1 MKGVVSDVV
10 TMILSADC
18 QSSAMTL
25 IDFANKK
32 VVILPPMIANPCRS
46 TTFVAKTKT
55 FAGDV
60 PITKIS
66 VDGVI
71 LTRIAITTKE
81 RLVLLVFVKNVHL
94 TNAPNVKK
102 TLTVAPN
109 NTNASREDANQD
121 NAVHLFTI
129 AL

>member
-1 MKGVVSDVV
+1 MKNVVSDVV
-10 TMILSADC
+10 TMILSVDC

-25 IDFANKK
+25 INFANKK
-32 VVILPPMIANPCRS
+32 VVILPPMIANLCRS

-55 FAGDV
+55 FVGDV
-60 PITKIS
+60 PITKTS

-71 LTRIAITTKE
+71 LTRIVITSKGM
-81 RLVLLVFVKNVHL
+81 LVPLVFVKNVHL

-109 NTNASREDANQD
+109 NTNASRKDANQD

>member
-10 TMILSADC
+10 TMILSVDW

-32 VVILPPMIANPCRS
+32 VVILPPMIANLCRS

-60 PITKIS
+60 PITKTN
-66 VDGVI
+66 VDKGT
-71 LTRIAITTKE
+71 LSEEGAE
-81 RLVLLVFVKNVHL
+81 RRWVYVKIQL
-94 TNAPNVKK
+94 YI
-102 TLTVAPN
+102 N
-109 NTNASREDANQD
+109 NGIIE
-121 NAVHLFTI
+121 L
-129 AL
+129 

>member
-10 TMILSADC
+10 TMILSVDW
-18 QSSAMTL
+18 QSSAMRL

-32 VVILPPMIANPCRS
+32 VVILPPMIANLCKS

-71 LTRIAITTKE
+71 PTRIVITTKG

-102 TLTVAPN
+102 ILTAAPN
-109 NTNASREDANQD
+109 NTNASREDANQN
-121 NAVHLFTI
+121 NAVHLFMI

>member
-10 TMILSADC
+10 AMILSVDC

-25 IDFANKK
+25 LNFANKK
-32 VVILPPMIANPCRS
+32 LVILPPMIANLCRS

-71 LTRIAITTKE
+71 PTRIVITTKG

-109 NTNASREDANQD
+109 NTNASREDVNQN
-121 NAVHLFTI
+121 NAVHPFTI
-129 AL
+129 AR

>member
-10 TMILSADC
+10 TMILSVDWV
-18 QSSAMTL
+18 SSAMTL

-32 VVILPPMIANPCRS
+32 VVILPPMIANLCRS
-46 TTFVAKTKT
+46 TTFATRTKT

-60 PITKIS
+60 LITKTS

-71 LTRIAITTKE
+71 PTRIAITTKG

-94 TNAPNVKK
+94 TNASNVKK
-102 TLTVAPN
+102 T
-109 NTNASREDANQD
+109 
-121 NAVHLFTI
+121 
-129 AL
+129 

>member
-10 TMILSADC
+10 AMTLSVDW

-32 VVILPPMIANPCRS
+32 VVILPPMIANLCRS

-71 LTRIAITTKE
+71 LTRIVIINKE

-109 NTNASREDANQD
+109 NTNASREDANQN
-121 NAVHLFTI
+121 NAVHPFTI
-129 AL
+129 AR

>member
-1 MKGVVSDVV
+1 MKSVVSDVV
-10 TMILSADC
+10 AMILSADC

-32 VVILPPMIANPCRS
+32 VVILPPMIANLCRS
-46 TTFVAKTKT
+46 TMFVAKTKT

-60 PITKIS
+60 PIAKTS

-71 LTRIAITTKE
+71 LTRIVITTKG
-81 RLVLLVFVKNVHL
+81 RLVLLVFVKNVQL
-94 TNAPNVKK
+94 KNVPNVKK

-109 NTNASREDANQD
+109 NINALREDVNES
-121 NAVHLFTI
+121 NAVHLFMI

>member
-10 TMILSADC
+10 TMILSVDW

-32 VVILPPMIANPCRS
+32 VVILPPMIANLCRS
-46 TTFVAKTKT
+46 ITFVTRTKT
-55 FAGDV
+55 FACDV
-60 PITKIS
+60 LITKTS

-71 LTRIAITTKE
+71 LTRIVITSKG
-81 RLVLLVFVKNVHL
+81 RLVILVFVRNVHL
-94 TNAPNVKK
+94 TNAQNVKK
-102 TLTVAPN
+102 ILTVAPN

>member
-1 MKGVVSDVV
+1 MKGVVGDVV
-10 TMILSADC
+10 TMILSVDW

-25 IDFANKK
+25 INFANKK
-32 VVILPPMIANPCRS
+32 VVILPPMIANLCRS
-46 TTFVAKTKT
+46 TTFVARTKT
-55 FAGDV
+55 FVGDV
-60 PITKIS
+60 LITKPS

-71 LTRIAITTKE
+71 PTRLVITTKG

-102 TLTVAPN
+102 ILTVAPN
-109 NTNASREDANQD
+109 NTNALREDVNES

-129 AL
+129 VL